1 MENFQQILLRR
12 TWKPPKKA
20 EIYMIIKGKIVNI
33 VQLND
38 IGKRVEYGKEIS
50 LNEYEINRS
59 KDLQNAIKREWV
71 EVVFDRGM
79 LKRALTVQGQQ
90 EKIAESDIIDIA
102 KKMAQ
107 SMAEE
112 MIKHSPLVREIAKE
126 LAKEMVLEI
135 RDNLKIEQVTVNNVT
150 TDKKIELDS
159 PNNVFVEFKDDELD
173 IKANMQDIGIV
184 KEEKSD
190 LSQALEKMKKMKGK
204 HNDFR

>member
-1 MENFQQILLRR
+1 MENFQQILLRK

-50 LNEYEINRS
+50 LNEYETNRS

-79 LKRALTVQGQQ
+79 MKRALTVQGQQ
-90 EKIAESDIIDIA
+90 EKIAEYDIIDIA

-112 MIKHSPLVREIAKE
+112 IIKHSPLVKEIAKE
-126 LAKEMVLEI
+126 IAKEMVLEI
-135 RDNLKIEQVTVNNVT
+135 RDNLKIEQVTVNNI
-150 TDKKIELDS
+150 TDKKIELDC

-173 IKANMQDIGIV
+173 IKANMQDIGII

-204 HNDFR
+204 LNDFR